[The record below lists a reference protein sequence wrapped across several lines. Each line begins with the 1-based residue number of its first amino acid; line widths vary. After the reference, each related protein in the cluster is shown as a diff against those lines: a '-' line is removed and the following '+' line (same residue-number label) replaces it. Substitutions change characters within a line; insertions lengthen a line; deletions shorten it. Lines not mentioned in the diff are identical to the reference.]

1 MAIFR
6 GPARRAHSRRS
17 FSSFSRVGRCA
28 STSSTPPQIS
38 TANSKHISST
48 VFTTASRVSVFC
60 ARYALV
66 FGVSVSLGPASAKA
80 AEYDA
85 ALSRYF
91 NRAATLECASF
102 IRSNRSLAL
111 VGTNGV
117 TRCVGR
123 TPSSFCNRANSLSR
137 LPCPKLSRG
146 TSGKRNG
153 EPSFS
158 RSSRFVSSPTACH
171 GSFSMTRGRIT
182 CVGLNASCAASR
194 AFFCVTDCVFLPRQF
209 LGRRR
214 CAFLLSSPRRRLREF
229 GVGRNI
235 FRRRIGIVVVGGLR
249 SPPRDLNRTRITGHP
264 RVFRLVPSSLLQ
276 GQIVYAFVFA
286 QPVALPQ

>member
-194 AFFCVTDCVFLPRQF
+194 AFFCVTDCVFCPDNSLVGDVARFFCRPRAAVSASSA
-209 LGRRR
+209 LGET
-214 CAFLLSSPRRRLREF
+214 SSDDESESSSS
-229 GVGRNI
+229 
-235 FRRRIGIVVVGGLR
+235 VVCEA
-249 SPPRDLNRTRITGHP
+249 PPAT
-264 RVFRLVPSSLLQ
+264 
-276 GQIVYAFVFA
+276 
-286 QPVALPQ
+286 